1 MPEWPNLEANKQT
14 FESGL
19 SDFLEEGGLRVHS
32 VFSERLGEELAPELD
47 SRHKVHQPVCV
58 LGCTETKCWQHVHGK
73 KQEIFCHPVN
83 TDAAPK
89 LSLKPKRD
97 SASLAAAARRRATA
111 QDLKDLRSATTDE
124 VTLVRTMEKVA
135 KEDAKETAEEA
146 KRAQADVKA
155 ARKNPLTDDSALQLA
170 ESVAAAALLRAQ
182 HAKSLLQKIGA
193 DKKQKQQAVEAVK
206 AQAKEHREAVP
217 ARQLTELSRSVV
229 VCQITQDDPT
239 FHQVQHRMYVVGK
252 QMYWEQRLGDT
263 VREVRFDF
271 GMSGICYYD
280 RMDKKV
286 FHKGLN
292 TTTVALRDH
301 PDLQFMLSGLDE
313 HKAVFLCSPEFMNF
327 RSNDYPVHQEP
338 QFFRNKVHSV
348 KEMLAYEEPGWET
361 RAYEDRV
368 LLFKL
373 PLAQQ

>member
-155 ARKNPLTDDSALQLA
+155 ARKNPLTDDSALQ
-170 ESVAAAALLRAQ
+170 
-182 HAKSLLQKIGA
+182 HFF
-193 DKKQKQQAVEAVK
+193 
-206 AQAKEHREAVP
+206 EHNMPKVFCK
-217 ARQLTELSRSVV
+217 RS
-229 VCQITQDDPT
+229 
-239 FHQVQHRMYVVGK
+239 VQHRLYVVGK

-292 TTTVALRDH
+292 TTIALRDH

-327 RSNDYPVHQEP
+327 RSNDYPVHKEP
-338 QFFRNKVHSV
+338 KFFRNKVHSV

-361 RAYEDRV
+361 KAYEDRV

-373 PLAQQ
+373 PLAQQVSLLAPHTTEAVGTPA